1 MAEGPNTVEMADDF
15 VEEVVETSEEGHKQP
30 HWHRHVAIT
39 TLVMA
44 LLTALAAMLA
54 GMSSHQ
60 ALLER
65 TLEIIEI
72 NSLEGDQFQVE
83 IFKSKH
89 EILTALGEM
98 PDQAEVKAIASIEDE
113 VQELKPQVDIEE
125 DLVLSTMETHNFF
138 AAAAALLS
146 LGTALDG
153 MSVIVNRKYL
163 WVAGL
168 VFGAMGTVGLVWGV
182 IRMVV
187 Q

>member
-1 MAEGPNTVEMADDF
+1 MTEGPNTVEMADDF
-15 VEEVVETSEEGHKQP
+15 VEEVVETSEAGDKQP
-30 HWHRHVAIT
+30 HWHKHVAMT

-60 ALLER
+60 SLLER
-65 TLEIIEI
+65 TQEIIEI
-72 NSLEGDQFQVE
+72 NSLDGDLVQLEVL
-83 IFKSKH
+83 KSKH
-89 EILTALGEM
+89 EILTVLGEM
-98 PDQAEVKAIASIEDE
+98 PDQAEVKAIASFEDE
-113 VQELKPQVDIEE
+113 VQELKTQADSEE
-125 DLVLSTMETHNFF
+125 GLVLSTMETHHVF

-168 VFGAMGTVGLVWGV
+168 VFGAIGTVGLVWGV
-182 IRMVV
+182 ISMVL
-187 Q
+187 